1 METVNKKELEAKVK
15 EMYRAVAESPK
26 GQFHFDIGRNL
37 AEKLGYPT
45 SDLDKLPKDAI
56 DSFSGVG
63 YHFDL
68 AGIRE
73 GESILDLG
81 CGSGMDVFFAA
92 LKAGNNGKVLGL
104 DMTAEQLRKAE
115 ALKARFGWDTVTV
128 QKGYID
134 ALPFPDES
142 FDVVVSNGVINL
154 SLEKEKVF
162 REASR
167 VLKPGG
173 RLAISDIVSEQEL
186 PEGISCDSTLWA
198 SCIGGAM
205 QVDRYEA
212 AIEES
217 GLHLVSV
224 RENPQYRFLSSP
236 AQGASQ
242 EYGVKSITLLATKP

>member
-1 METVNKKELEAKVK
+1 METVDKKELEAKVK

-26 GQFHFDIGRNL
+26 GQFHFNMGRNL

-56 DSFSGVG
+56 DSFAGVG
-63 YHFDL
+63 YHFDV

-73 GESILDLG
+73 GESVLDLG

-92 LKAGNNGKVLGL
+92 LKAGNSGKVLGL
-104 DMTAEQLRKAE
+104 DMTEEQLRKAE

-128 QKGYID
+128 QNGYID
-134 ALPFPDES
+134 ALPFPDKS

-154 SLEKEKVF
+154 CVEKEKVF
-162 REASR
+162 REVSR

-217 GLHLVSV
+217 GLRLVSV
-224 RENPQYRFLSSP
+224 RENPRYRFISSS

-242 EYGVKSITLLATKP
+242 KYGVKSITLLAMKP

>member
-1 METVNKKELEAKVK
+1 MATVDKKELEAKVK

-26 GQFHFDIGRNL
+26 GQFHFDIGRSL

-56 DSFSGVG
+56 DSFAGVG

-73 GESILDLG
+73 GESVLDLG

-92 LKAGNNGKVLGL
+92 LKAGNSGKVLGL
-104 DMTAEQLRKAE
+104 DMTEEQLRKAE

-128 QKGYID
+128 QNGYID
-134 ALPFPDES
+134 ALPFPDKS

-154 SLEKEKVF
+154 CVEKEKVF
-162 REASR
+162 REVSR
-167 VLKPGG
+167 VLKLGG

-217 GLHLVSV
+217 GLRVVSV
-224 RENPQYRFLSSP
+224 RENPQYQFLSSP

-242 EYGVKSITLLATKP
+242 KYGVKSITLLATKL